1 MMKKEE
7 ILKASRDENKNKDL
21 AELDVVH
28 QASVYAARVGA
39 SVCCIISVL
48 SSLLVHALLYSP
60 WIIYFSIIT
69 TQWLVRFIKIR
80 RKSDLA
86 LAILFFSLAI
96 LATVGFI
103 YRLLEERA

>member
-1 MMKKEE
+1 MKKEE

-48 SSLLVHALLYSP
+48 SSVLVHALLYSP

-80 RKSDLA
+80 RKSDLV
-86 LAILFFSLAI
+86 LAILFFSLAV
-96 LATVGFI
+96 LATVGFV
-103 YRLLEERA
+103 YRLLEVRA